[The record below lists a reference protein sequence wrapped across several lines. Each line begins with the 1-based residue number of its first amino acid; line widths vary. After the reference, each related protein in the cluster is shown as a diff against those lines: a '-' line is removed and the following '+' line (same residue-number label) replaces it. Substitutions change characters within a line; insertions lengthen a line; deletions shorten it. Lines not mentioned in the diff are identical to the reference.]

1 VFILIPSDSIKLY
14 DTTLRDG
21 SQAEDI
27 SFSLE
32 DKVRIAE
39 RLDGLGIH
47 YIEGGWPGSNPKD
60 LQFFQEIKSFPL
72 SQAKIVAFGSTC
84 RAGTLPR
91 KDPNLQ
97 ALIEAGTEVVTIF
110 GKSWDRHP
118 IEALNITLDQNIEI
132 IHRSIRFLKDHL
144 DEVIFDAEHFFD
156 GYKNNPQYALSTL
169 KAAQE
174 AKADWIVLCDTNG
187 GTFPD
192 EVQSVIKEVKEK
204 INIPLG
210 IHVHND
216 SEMAVANTI
225 LAVKEGVAMVHGTI
239 NGYGERCGNAN
250 LCSIIPNLKLKMGID
265 CITDDQLKKI
275 TEVSRFVSELANL
288 PHHKYLPY
296 VGDSAFAH
304 KGGVHVSAIRKS
316 DATYEHV
323 IPERVGNHQRVLISD
338 LSGESNI
345 LYKAAEFKID
355 FESNDPKI
363 RQILDDLKRLENQ
376 GFQYEGAE
384 GSFEILIKKALG
396 QHKRFFELMG
406 FRVIVEK
413 KTEEE
418 APVSEATIMV
428 RVGDRVEHTAAV
440 GNGPVNALDH
450 AIRKALEKFY
460 PELKQ
465 VKLLDYKVRIL
476 STKDGT
482 GALTRVLIESGD
494 GQSKWG
500 TVGVS
505 ENIIEASWQALVD
518 AIDYKLLKE
527 ENGKE
532 QDNVEARTK

>member
-1 VFILIPSDSIKLY
+1 LLIDLFLGGTIILSKFGPIKIY

-21 SQAEDI
+21 TQAEDI
-27 SFSLE
+27 AFSVE
-32 DKVRIAE
+32 DKVRIAQK
-39 RLDGLGIH
+39 LDELGIH

-60 LQFFQEIKSFPL
+60 LQFFQEVKNISF
-72 SQAKIVAFGSTC
+72 SHAKMVAFGSTC
-84 RAGTLPR
+84 RTGTPPKQDR
-91 KDPNLQ
+91 NIQ

-110 GKSWDRHP
+110 GKSWDIHP
-118 IEALNITLDQNIEI
+118 IEALNITLDQNLEI
-132 IHRSIRFLKDHL
+132 IHQSIRYLKERAS
-144 DEVIFDAEHFFD
+144 EVIFDAEHFFD
-156 GYKNNPQYALSTL
+156 GYRNNSQYALLTL
-169 KAAQE
+169 QAAQD

-192 EVQSVIKEVKEK
+192 DIQSIIEEVKKK
-204 INIPLG
+204 ITVPLG
-210 IHVHND
+210 IHAHND

-225 LAVKEGVAMVHGTI
+225 LAVRKGISLVQGTM

-265 CITDDQLKKI
+265 CLTDIQLKKI

-304 KGGVHVSAIRKS
+304 KGGIHVSAIRKS
-316 DATYEHV
+316 DTTYEH
-323 IPERVGNHQRVLISD
+323 IQPERVGNRRRVLISD

-355 FESNDPKI
+355 LESKDPKV
-363 RQILDDLKRLENQ
+363 REILDNLKQLENQ
-376 GFQYEGAE
+376 GFQFEGAE

-396 QHKRFFELMG
+396 QHKKFFELMG

-413 KTEEE
+413 QKEEE
-418 APVSEATIMV
+418 PPLSEATIMV

-440 GNGPVNALDH
+440 GNGPVNALDN

-460 PELKQ
+460 PELKE

-476 STKDGT
+476 SSKDGT
-482 GALTRVLIESGD
+482 GAQTRVLIESGD
-494 GQSKWG
+494 GESKWG

-505 ENIIEASWQALVD
+505 ENIIQASWQALVD

-527 ENGKE
+527 E
-532 QDNVEARTK
+532 D